1 MSRAAD
7 ILVTNRPL
15 VEADLTLLESILLK
29 DGYHPGA
36 GREFFMEPGTVAR
49 VYEDAQGPIVF
60 TRCAPVLRL
69 DAKFVSNADVKR
81 NLKALM
87 GGLPALAQQAKEDRF
102 KEVLFSTPYPS
113 LKAFVTRR
121 FGFVES
127 HGELRK
133 DL

>member
-29 DGYHPGA
+29 DGYRPGA

-69 DAKFVSNADVKR
+69 DAKFVSNADVKH
-81 NLKALM
+81 NLRALM
-87 GGLPALAQQAKEDRF
+87 GGLPALTQQAKEDSLRRC
-102 KEVLFSTPYPS
+102 FSAHHTHHSKHLLPGDSVS
-113 LKAFVTRR
+113 LKVT
-121 FGFVES
+121 GN
-127 HGELRK
+127 
-133 DL
+133 